1 MLSITL
7 QLIDRYPI
15 RQHPLIV
22 KFVKGCYNLNPP
34 KPKYN
39 VTWDPNRVLN
49 FVVSFGDNSALPISV
64 LVGKLATLLALAT
77 PLRVSELVS
86 ISFLSVKFSENW
98 VQFALSKLRKAQR
111 NGPVQSFT
119 HPACPE
125 SETCP
130 VTTLR
135 SYVDCTGTN
144 RPSNNEGMLF
154 ISMIA
159 PFGSV
164 KGSTGGRQIKNFLR
178 EAEINTAVF
187 SAHSNR
193 SLASSLTV
201 GRGLSIDAVL
211 RLAIGPAKRRLA
223 TFTIAESK
231 QHFQQQQQPQI

>member
-1 MLSITL
+1 MLCITL
-7 QLIDRYPI
+7 QFMDRCPI
-15 RQHPLIV
+15 RQHPLII
-22 KFVKGCYNLNPP
+22 KFLKGCYNLNPP

-49 FVVSFGDNSALPISV
+49 YMVSLGDNNALPISV

-86 ISFLSVKFSENW
+86 IPFLPVKLSENW

-119 HPACPE
+119 LPACPDLD
-125 SETCP
+125 TCP

-164 KGSTGGRQIKNFLR
+164 KGSTGDRRIKNFLR
-178 EAEINTAVF
+178 EAGINTAVF

-193 SLASSLTV
+193 SFASSLTV
-201 GRGLSIDAVL
+201 GRGLSIDVVL
-211 RLAIGPAKRRLA
+211 RLAIGPAKRSLA
-223 TFTIAESK
+223 AFTIV
-231 QHFQQQQQPQI
+231 